1 MSCKYIPMYIDR
13 RVFVTGKESILN
25 THNFVEAGFLPRGG
39 EANDVL
45 VKCTSKDY
53 HTKWDSLLNI
63 LTPLLPTLLQG
74 LYTFENALT
83 ESPNFTVKWGG
94 NLTINTSIDGLNLY
108 GVSFKNLNG
117 FNVGTN
123 ASDITLS
130 TTTGDIVIESDDI
143 LELQGKNEI
152 RIVTPNVTNTTA
164 TAGQVLQLIDQTTG
178 ESEWQSYINK
188 CEVLHF
194 FDNPLNVTV
203 PDGTILPSTY
213 LADNYLLL
221 GNTLSTDGS
230 YIEVEAVQTVTGTSG
245 AVPQL
250 VIGLGLGLSP
260 LVKYTRN
267 PPDHQ
272 FTHIAKGKIF
282 RTSSTTV
289 YLSIEGN
296 IYDPTGER
304 INSYYDYQS
313 GSFNWIS
320 NANIVCN
327 FNLGIGDH
335 VSELK
340 HFSITKFLK

>member
-1 MSCKYIPMYIDR
+1 MCKYIPMYIDR

-39 EANDVL
+39 ETDDVL

-53 HTKWDSLLNI
+53 HTRWDSLLNI

-94 NLTINTSIDGLNLY
+94 NLTMNTSIDGLNLY

-117 FNVGTN
+117 FSVGSN
-123 ASDITLS
+123 ISPIML
-130 TTTGDIVIESDDI
+130 TTSNGGDIIIESDNI
-143 LELQGKNEI
+143 LELQAKNEF
-152 RIVTPNVTNTTA
+152 RIVTPNITNTTA
-164 TAGQVLQLIDQTTG
+164 TTGQVLQLVDQTTG
-178 ESEWQSYINK
+178 ESEWANYLNK

-194 FDNPLNVTV
+194 FDNPTNAST
-203 PDGTILPSTY
+203 PDATILPFTY
-213 LADNYLLL
+213 LADSYVLL

-230 YIEVEAVQTVTGTSG
+230 YIEVEAVQTVTGTTG
-245 AVPQL
+245 FVPQL
-250 VIGLGLGLSP
+250 VIGLGSGVSP
-260 LVKYTRN
+260 IVKYTRN
-267 PPDHQ
+267 PTDHQ
-272 FTHIAKGKIF
+272 FTHIAKGKIV
-282 RTSSTTV
+282 RISSSTV

-304 INSYYDYQS
+304 IASYYDYQS
-313 GSFNWIS
+313 GSFNWS
-320 NANIVCN
+320 TNANIICN
-327 FNLGIGDH
+327 FNIGIGDH

-340 HFSITKFLK
+340 HFVITKFLK

>member
-1 MSCKYIPMYIDR
+1 MYIDR

-94 NLTINTSIDGLNLY
+94 NLTINTSINGLNLHE
-108 GVSFKNLNG
+108 VSFKNLNG
-117 FNVGTN
+117 FSVGTN
-123 ASDITLS
+123 ASDITLT

-164 TAGQVLQLIDQTTG
+164 TTGQVLQLIDQTTG

-188 CEVLHF
+188 CEVLRF

-203 PDGTILPSTY
+203 SDGTTLASTY

-230 YIEVEAVQTVTGTSG
+230 YIEVEACQVVTGTTG
-245 AVPQL
+245 DIPELAITIPGIVRYL
-250 VIGLGLGLSP
+250 HA
-260 LVKYTRN
+260 
-267 PPDHQ
+267 PDIHE
-272 FTHIAKGKIF
+272 FTHIAKGKIV

-289 YLSIEGN
+289 YLSIEGS
-296 IYDPTGER
+296 IYDSLNQLVTK
-304 INSYYDYQS
+304 YYGFDN
-313 GSFNWIS
+313 GSVTWSSPI
-320 NANIVCN
+320 IIRCN
-327 FNLGIGDH
+327 FDLGIGDH